1 MKKGISI
8 ILILAL
14 VLGSFSYAFAAVQ
27 DVSDATTHNKL
38 TSINSLLT
46 DIKGALSG
54 TNSVLSYIQTISN
67 NIASVKDAVIW
78 NSGESTNNLIYF
90 VRNCA
95 SYLSNIETAIS
106 TGTIAGLSTIL
117 NNILSELTWT
127 DAGQNVIHGVRFIV
141 DRINTIRTNT
151 TNIASDTATMKV
163 NIADLMTEVLLDL
176 PLIQTNTYN
185 TNSNLETIYTL
196 ENNTLPGIY
205 AYSGSI
211 DGTTQAMNTLQQAQ
225 LPKLEDLKAALTN
238 YNQAFYDD
246 ELTAAQFAKYA
257 HRNLIGA
264 AGSFP
269 ATPWYVLPT
278 ALNNGGKST
287 QSVNWFYGTPIGNLM
302 VALQRINENFVNTY
316 QWRWSADLT
325 NYNSTQTRT
334 NWKTLASETFTPS
347 SAVDGIY
354 KWFGSIQTPI
364 ARLASVHASDEEIQ
378 AREYA
383 ANNQAAVTNNFINPS
398 GSGSVPTSSFGSV
411 SSLSSGVKTNLTT
424 DASPS
429 GIFDIFNSSH
439 GTWFSQET
447 ANQLDTTQNTRKGSS
462 FETPLLDQQ
471 IEDIYSSLG
480 VKK

>member
-1 MKKGISI
+1 MKKI
-8 ILILAL
+8 ICLYICICLIF
-14 VLGSFSYAFAAVQ
+14 GSFSFAFAATQ
-27 DVSDATTHNKL
+27 DVSDATTHTRLQTIITWLQNTAPTFNL
-38 TSINSLLT
+38 VNTLNNNIL
-46 DIKGALSG
+46 DIKNA
-54 TNSVLSYIQTISN
+54 I
-67 NIASVKDAVIW
+67 IW
-78 NSGESTNNLIYF
+78 NSGESANNLISF
-90 VRNCA
+90 VK
-95 SYLSNIETAIS
+95 SIDTATS
-106 TGTIAGLSTIL
+106 TIASSLSDASGNGLATIL

-151 TNIASDTATMKV
+151 TNIASYNQTMNS
-163 NIADLMTEVLLDL
+163 NIAAIGTEILSSFPATVQKLTSVDTTLS
-176 PLIQTNTYN
+176 NT
-185 TNSNLETIYTL
+185 YTL

-205 AYSGSI
+205 AYAGSI

-238 YNQAFYDD
+238 YNPLFYDD
-246 ELTAAQFAKYA
+246 ELTAAQFATYA
-257 HRNLIGA
+257 HRNLIGT

-316 QWRWSADLT
+316 QWRWAADLT
-325 NYNSTQTRT
+325 NFNSTQTRT
-334 NWKTLASETFTPS
+334 NWKTLASETYTPS
-347 SAVDGIY
+347 SAIDGIY
-354 KWFGSIQTPI
+354 YWFKSIQTPI

-398 GSGSVPTSSFGSV
+398 GTGSVPTSSFGSL
-411 SSLSSGVKTNLTT
+411 SGISSGVKTNLTT
-424 DASPS
+424 DANPN
-429 GIFDIFNSSH
+429 GIFDVFNSSH

-447 ANQLDTTQNTRKGSS
+447 ANQLDTTSSGQRSKSDSS
-462 FETPLLDQQ
+462 FDTPLLDQR
-471 IEDIYSSLG
+471 INEIYEELG

>member
-1 MKKGISI
+1 MKKI
-8 ILILAL
+8 ICLTIAL
-14 VLGSFSYAFAAVQ
+14 CLVFGSFSFAFAAVQ
-27 DVSDATTHNKL
+27 DVSDATTHTRL
-38 TSINSLLT
+38 
-46 DIKGALSG
+46 
-54 TNSVLSYIQTISN
+54 QTIITWLNNYAPTFNLVN
-67 NIASVKDAVIW
+67 NIANQLTASVGGYNYSVARWAAECANYLYSIDQTLSSALVSG
-78 NSGESTNNLIYF
+78 NSG
-90 VRNCA
+90 
-95 SYLSNIETAIS
+95 
-106 TGTIAGLSTIL
+106 IATIL

-151 TNIASDTATMKV
+151 TNIATYNQTMNT
-163 NIADLMTEVLLDL
+163 NIASIMSEILSSFPATVQKLTSVDTTLS
-176 PLIQTNTYN
+176 NT
-185 TNSNLETIYTL
+185 YTL
-196 ENNTLPGIY
+196 ENNTLPGIFAY
-205 AYSGSI
+205 AGSI
-211 DGTTQAMNTLQQAQ
+211 DGTTQSMYAIQQVQ
-225 LPKLEDLKAALTN
+225 LPKLENLKQALTN
-238 YNQAFYDD
+238 YNQSFYDD
-246 ELTAAQFAKYA
+246 ELTAAQFATYA

-334 NWKTLASETFTPS
+334 NWKTLASENFTPS

-398 GSGSVPTSSFGSV
+398 GNGSVPTSSFGSV
-411 SSLSSGVKTNLTT
+411 SSISSGVKTNLTT

-439 GTWFSQET
+439 GSWFSQET
-447 ANQLDTTQNTRKGSS
+447 ADQLNTTQNTRKGSS

-471 IEDIYSSLG
+471 IDDIYSSLG

>member
-1 MKKGISI
+1 MKKI
-8 ILILAL
+8 ICLTIALCL
-14 VLGSFSYAFAAVQ
+14 VLGSFSFTFAA
-27 DVSDATTHNKL
+27 DTAVSDATTHTRLQTIITWLQNTAPTYNL
-38 TSINSLLT
+38 VNTLNTNIL
-46 DIKGALSG
+46 DIKNAL
-54 TNSVLSYIQTISN
+54 
-67 NIASVKDAVIW
+67 IW
-78 NSGESTNNLIYF
+78 NSGENSNNLIAYIKSIDSAT
-90 VRNCA
+90 NA
-95 SYLSNIETAIS
+95 IATYLTNSSNNGIVTV
-106 TGTIAGLSTIL
+106 L

-127 DAGQNVIHGVRFIV
+127 DAGQNVIHGVQFIV

-151 TNIASDTATMKV
+151 TNIASYNQTMNS
-163 NIADLMTEVLLDL
+163 NIAAIGSEILSSFPATVQELTSIDTTLS
-176 PLIQTNTYN
+176 NT
-185 TNSNLETIYTL
+185 YTL
-196 ENNTLPGIY
+196 ENTTLPGIY
-205 AYSGSI
+205 AYAGSI
-211 DGTTQAMNTLQQAQ
+211 DGTTQSMYDIQQVQ
-225 LPKLEDLKAALTN
+225 LPKLENLKQALTN
-238 YNQAFYDD
+238 YNQSFYDD
-246 ELTAAQFAKYA
+246 ELTAAQFATYA
-257 HRNLIGA
+257 HRNLIGS

-347 SAVDGIY
+347 SAIDGIY

-398 GSGSVPTSSFGSV
+398 GDGSVPTSSFGSV
-411 SSLSSGVKTNLTT
+411 SSLSSGVKTNLST

-429 GIFDIFNSSH
+429 GIFDIFNSDH
-439 GTWFSQET
+439 GSWFSQET
-447 ANQLDTTQNTRKGSS
+447 ADQLNTTQSTRKGSS
-462 FETPLLDQQ
+462 FDTPLLDQQ
-471 IEDIYSSLG
+471 IDDIYSSLG